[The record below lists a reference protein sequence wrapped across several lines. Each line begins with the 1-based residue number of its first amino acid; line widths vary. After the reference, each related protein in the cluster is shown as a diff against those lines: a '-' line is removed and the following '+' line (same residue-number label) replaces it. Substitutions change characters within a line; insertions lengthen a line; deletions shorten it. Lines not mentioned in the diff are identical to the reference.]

1 MVKEVRAAA
10 KIVMVEG
17 GSDLCSYESALRDT
31 AKLEK
36 HNRIM
41 ERAVFDRIISIIR
54 SNRRNLK
61 ISSAMVQVLHK
72 PLPQMSLSWSVST
85 GLIKMT
91 HLTRPVLTP
100 AENCDNYVFYIVYA
114 SHLESKNKIKAV
126 NEIYDCEISRLHCIV
141 NVEMRFFL
149 QSDSS
154 QSDDYGETGQY
165 LFETSMVG
173 SPFISRRKRD
183 LLQLD
188 VPGLIIVL
196 VGLMNGQTPINA
208 LMNKRVND
216 NWKSEVDDG
225 IARLIFQECGLKASW
240 MMPVRDP
247 LRSSSYSDCT
257 GVVGCSLTDHID
269 VTLFSDG
276 HHLRSI
282 AHKSTVQ
289 VESIRTKL
297 PIEEM
302 AEFLALLG
310 VDKSGPQNISPNKV
324 RMDPVMGSHRARA
337 DIQNISQ
344 RTSWLVDVHTVEDDI
359 EVFSTEPGLD
369 WISTHNFLTCL
380 QKLSSY
386 ASGHLEVSE
395 LAACLE
401 KASFSSTSGHVKV
414 FQNLLFIVILEVL

>member
-1 MVKEVRAAA
+1 MPQ
-10 KIVMVEG
+10 
-17 GSDLCSYESALRDT
+17 LCSDFYYCPT
-31 AKLEK
+31 A
-36 HNRIM
+36 
-41 ERAVFDRIISIIR
+41 
-54 SNRRNLK
+54 
-61 ISSAMVQVLHK
+61 
-72 PLPQMSLSWSVST
+72 
-85 GLIKMT
+85 
-91 HLTRPVLTP
+91 TRTTTL
-100 AENCDNYVFYIVYA
+100 F
-114 SHLESKNKIKAV
+114 S
-126 NEIYDCEISRLHCIV
+126 
-141 NVEMRFFL
+141 
-149 QSDSS
+149 
-154 QSDDYGETGQY
+154 YG
-165 LFETSMVG
+165 
-173 SPFISRRKRD
+173 
-183 LLQLD
+183 
-188 VPGLIIVL
+188 
-196 VGLMNGQTPINA
+196 
-208 LMNKRVND
+208 
-216 NWKSEVDDG
+216 
-225 IARLIFQECGLKASW
+225 FQECGLKASW

-269 VTLFSDG
+269 
-276 HHLRSI
+276 
-282 AHKSTVQ
+282 